1 VNIAGAIFRVSKMAT
16 ELLAETLEQL
26 QHMTLLYP
34 ENRNCSLSPDYIF
47 P

>member
-1 VNIAGAIFRVSKMAT
+1 VNIAGAIYRVSKMAT
-16 ELLAETLEQL
+16 ALFAETLEQL

-34 ENRNCSLSPDYIF
+34 ENRNCFLYPDYIF